1 MWLYDLAIRRRE
13 QPSGSCLMSSSN
25 HPPNVDLKPSGP
37 GGAADAC
44 SNPYVERMSELKRAE
59 AKELASVA
67 QGRIELAKKV
77 GAKTAEDI
85 SKALQTF
92 VQRSYRGIREL
103 EAVKWN
109 NAQVIA
115 KIDDAQMRDSA
126 TEYWIRD

>member
-1 MWLYDLAIRRRE
+1 
-13 QPSGSCLMSSSN
+13 
-25 HPPNVDLKPSGP
+25 
-37 GGAADAC
+37 
-44 SNPYVERMSELKRAE
+44 MSELKRAE